1 LNNNNWLSRHP
12 IFTYILF
19 TLIWSF
25 SIWSLLFIFIKPGG
39 LMTNP
44 PPISFLFVTLG
55 GFGPSISGLLTT
67 RLIYG
72 KEGVKALFAR
82 LRFRGVGR
90 WWFALLI
97 IPIVTALTPVARWLA
112 GYPVDMN
119 SILSLIGPGIGL
131 GLVAGLMEEF
141 GWRGFLLPHLL
152 KSRSSFAATLLLGL
166 IWGGVWHGYADYFG
180 LGGRGLTSLVLI
192 ILVGPILLSAWSFIL
207 TRVFERT
214 KGNLLVSFFMHAS
227 ISSSALIFG
236 QKYSSNTEEII
247 WTSISTGF
255 AILAA
260 VLIWIVFRKTAKEN
274 IMERK

>member
-1 LNNNNWLSRHP
+1 MNNKNWLMRHP
-12 IFTYILF
+12 VFTYILF

-25 SIWSLLFIFIKPGG
+25 SIWSLLFLFIKPGG

-44 PPISFLFVTLG
+44 PPISFVFVTLG

-82 LRFRGVGR
+82 IHFGGVGR
-90 WWFALLI
+90 WWFAVLI
-97 IPIVTALTPVARWLA
+97 IPLATALTPLARWLA
-112 GYPVDMN
+112 GYPVDVN
-119 SILSLIGPGIGL
+119 SILGLIGPGIGL
-131 GLVAGLMEEF
+131 GLIAGLMEEF

-152 KSRSSFAATLLLGL
+152 KRYSPFAATLLLGL

-192 ILVGPILLSAWSFIL
+192 ILLGPILLSAWSFII
-207 TRVFERT
+207 TMIYERT

-236 QKYSSNTEEII
+236 QKYSSNTEEMI

-255 AILAA
+255 AVLAA
-260 VLIWIVFRKTAKEN
+260 AVIWIIFRKTEKVNIKEQ
-274 IMERK
+274 K